1 MKRIIF
7 LIFSII
13 LFIFAFVQAKPVEVE
28 LMKAFISPHSAAEG
42 YLVKLA
48 NLSSKKV
55 NIIFEASSLDE
66 LEDMKAEF
74 PDMKTD
80 YSAVTDVYSKY
91 PGNFLSNN
99 MRELLKKKS
108 YQKVQEEAV
117 KSLYNPL
124 GIYIS
129 PPDKDPYLLATD
141 FLLSNSKFLENDTK
155 EFGGKYYSVLHAQ
168 VNSNDEL
175 EQIIEAAK
183 G

>member
-66 LEDMKAEF
+66 LEDMKTEF
-74 PDMKTD
+74 PDMKTV

-99 MRELLKKKS
+99 MRDLLKKS
-108 YQKVQEEAV
+108 RLQKDQDEAV
-117 KSLYNPL
+117 KS
-124 GIYIS
+124 
-129 PPDKDPYLLATD
+129 
-141 FLLSNSKFLENDTK
+141 
-155 EFGGKYYSVLHAQ
+155 
-168 VNSNDEL
+168 
-175 EQIIEAAK
+175 
-183 G
+183 